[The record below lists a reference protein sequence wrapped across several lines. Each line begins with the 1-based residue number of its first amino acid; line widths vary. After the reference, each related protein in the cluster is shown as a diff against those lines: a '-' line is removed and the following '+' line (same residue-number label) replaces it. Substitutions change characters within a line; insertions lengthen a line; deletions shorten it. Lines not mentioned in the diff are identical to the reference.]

1 VAIDPKTAETIVY
14 VGSRDYFREDI
25 DGQNDMANALNSPGS
40 SFKPFTYLT
49 AFMNLGWGPGTMILD
64 TPFPLEYWDGENP
77 PRNPGTG
84 FQGPISVRNSLGN
97 SLNIPA
103 VKTIMYAGVPTVVDQ
118 ATKMGITGLDASRLG
133 PSMTIGGVDVK
144 LNDMVYAY
152 TAFPNLGILKGVES
166 TVPRPAGNRTL
177 DPVSILRVEDR
188 EGNVLYPIV
197 DGEPSP
203 DGPQLQEARVAP
215 AEQTYMISNIL
226 SDGSAQ
232 CIVFGCG
239 GLGIGRPLAV
249 KTGTSEPYETIGA
262 IGDTWAIG
270 YTPQL
275 VVGSWFGNADNSPMT
290 GITSTSVSWRA
301 VRDLQVAYHEELPVE
316 SFTRPAGL
324 VEGQVCIPSGLKA
337 DKDCAVKSQR
347 DLLAS
352 DSLPGQDDSWWTV
365 AEIDTR
371 TGKLASALTPE
382 RFVEERFYLAL
393 PEGLG
398 SWPRNQALEW
408 ARELESASA
417 EEPPTESTD
426 ASDLPSAI
434 ISPASAAQLQ
444 GPVPVSG
451 RAGSQDF
458 VAFRLEYRYDTEPG
472 DWVLIIRRDIQ
483 VAEGILAVWDTTGL
497 PFGLYTLRL
506 VVEDEELGE
515 QEDRVQV
522 LLIGTATVAP
532 TPTVLPEQIE

>member
-1 VAIDPKTAETIVY
+1 
-14 VGSRDYFREDI
+14 
-25 DGQNDMANALNSPGS
+25 
-40 SFKPFTYLT
+40 
-49 AFMNLGWGPGTMILD
+49 
-64 TPFPLEYWDGENP
+64 
-77 PRNPGTG
+77 
-84 FQGPISVRNSLGN
+84 
-97 SLNIPA
+97 
-103 VKTIMYAGVPTVVDQ
+103 
-118 ATKMGITGLDASRLG
+118 
-133 PSMTIGGVDVK
+133 MTIGGVDVK

-166 TVPRPAGNRTL
+166 TVVRPAGNRTL

-197 DGEPSP
+197 DGKPSA
-203 DGPQLQEARVAP
+203 DGPELLETRVAP

-239 GLGIGRPLAV
+239 GLGIGRPMAV
-249 KTGTSEPYETIGA
+249 KTGTSEPYETIGQ
-262 IGDTWAIG
+262 IGDTWAIA

-290 GITSTSVSWRA
+290 GILSTSVSWRT
-301 VRDLQVAYHEELPVE
+301 VRDFQVAYHEDLPVE
-316 SFTRPAGL
+316 QFTRPAGL
-324 VEGQVCIPSGLKA
+324 VEGQVCIPSGLKVG
-337 DKDCAVKSQR
+337 DGCAVKSQK

-352 DSLPGQDDSWWTV
+352 DSLPNQDDNWWTV
-365 AEIDTR
+365 AKIDTR

-382 RFVEERFYLAL
+382 QFVEERFYLDL
-393 PEGLG
+393 PAGL
-398 SWPRNQALEW
+398 SNWQRNQALEW
-408 ARELESASA
+408 AKELENASE
-417 EEPPTESTD
+417 EEPPKDRTE

-434 ISPASAAQLQ
+434 ISPAQAAQLS

-451 RAGSQDF
+451 RASSEDF
-458 VAFRLEYRYDTEPG
+458 IAYRLEYRYDTQPG
-472 DWVLIIRRDIQ
+472 DWVLIGRRDIQ
-483 VAEGILAVWDTTGL
+483 VAEGILGVWDTTGL

-506 VVEDEELGE
+506 VVEDDKLGE

-522 LLIGTATVAP
+522 LLIGGATVAP